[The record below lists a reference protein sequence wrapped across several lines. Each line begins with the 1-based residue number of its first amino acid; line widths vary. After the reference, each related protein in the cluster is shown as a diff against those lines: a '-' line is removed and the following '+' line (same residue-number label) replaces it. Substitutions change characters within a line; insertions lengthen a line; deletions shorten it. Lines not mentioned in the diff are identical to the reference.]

1 MISVVCTAIFLL
13 SRFVVEID
21 VGGPD
26 DTTDEEAEEEDVINN
41 RRGIVIFISDHARER
56 MLMCTEW
63 QADGTF
69 KTINVNFFRQV
80 QIYID

>member
-1 MISVVCTAIFLL
+1 MKAQNLISSVCAAIFLL
-13 SRFVVEID
+13 SRFVVEAD

-26 DTTDEEAEEEDVINN
+26 DTTDEEAEDVIDN
-41 RRGIVIFISDHARER
+41 RRGIVIFISDYAKER

-69 KTINVNFFRQV
+69 KTINVTFFRQV
-80 QIYID
+80 

>member
-1 MISVVCTAIFLL
+1 MISSVCASIILL
-13 SRFVVEID
+13 SRFVVEVD

-26 DTTDEEAEEEDVINN
+26 ETTDEEAEDVFNN
-41 RRGIVIFISDHARER
+41 RRGIVIFISDHVKEG

-69 KTINVNFFRQV
+69 QTISVTIFRQV
-80 QIYID
+80 